1 MSVDSSQFN
10 DLYSAMYVPLFR
22 IVKRITGNEDAAEE
36 IVQDTFIKVLDYW
49 SKFETTD
56 DARYWL
62 IRVAQNAAIN
72 WAKRSSKEHKL
83 YQRVYSEQH
92 VGMDGPEQTH
102 LKTETEQLVQK
113 ALQMLPEKFKRV
125 LILKEYGE
133 LDYKEIGKV
142 LGITEGNVKVR
153 VFRAREALAKALE
166 ELGYEVS

>member
-1 MSVDSSQFN
+1 
-10 DLYSAMYVPLFR
+10 
-22 IVKRITGNEDAAEE
+22 
-36 IVQDTFIKVLDYW
+36 
-49 SKFETTD
+49 
-56 DARYWL
+56 WL

-102 LKTETEQLVQK
+102 LKTETEQLVQN

-142 LGITEGNVKVR
+142 LGISEGNVKVR